1 MVDEGKDGA
10 PRDASMQ
17 RRPTV
22 YHLSLV
28 EVVVVQRRGTYPGLR
43 CRKTSP
49 SAAYA
54 RPQDRAEESPS
65 RRGRIRDRNRIL
77 VWNVSYQLG
86 DYAGSSKSSA
96 LYISA
101 LAASTTFRRSG
112 ASRVLTAL

>member
-1 MVDEGKDGA
+1 
-10 PRDASMQ
+10 MQ

-54 RPQDRAEESPS
+54 RSPS

-112 ASRVLTAL
+112 ASRVLTALKKA